1 MPIVSAK
8 RAVVGSAG
16 RHAQTEAAAA
26 GGQAAGAAGLKRSVV
41 NNRFGEVCAGL
52 SPVAADEFKRI
63 VRLPAA
69 AGDFGCRG
77 LEGGRGRQAGSV
89 LIPNGPG
96 RAVEAGDRADKP
108 ITGSR
113 AGAVACDGPAPGPIG
128 ILDHR
133 TVLRELG
140 RGLTMERL
148 DFRDGRGGMP
158 ADGRQAAG

>member
-1 MPIVSAK
+1 M
-8 RAVVGSAG
+8 
-16 RHAQTEAAAA
+16 
-26 GGQAAGAAGLKRSVV
+26 
-41 NNRFGEVCAGL
+41 
-52 SPVAADEFKRI
+52 
-63 VRLPAA
+63 
-69 AGDFGCRG
+69 
-77 LEGGRGRQAGSV
+77 EGGRGRQAGSV

-113 AGAVACDGPAPGPIG
+113 AGAVACDGPAPGSIG